1 MIAAAYV
8 DSRLT
13 GTAPNCTGERQ
24 TWDAWGHYHAM
35 LGLLLWHD
43 ESSDRQALAAARRMG
58 DLLCER
64 FLGEVS
70 PRLVDTGSTE
80 MNLAPVHSLCLLY
93 RHTKDERHLALAR
106 QIADELIKRGEARSE
121 KPGQLVKDILA
132 RGEEV
137 RTTFQKKVEAAVEKA
152 LAKAKVAS
160 VGDLDSLAAR
170 IEALEKKAGG
180 TG

>member
-1 MIAAAYV
+1 M
-8 DSRLT
+8 
-13 GTAPNCTGERQ
+13 
-24 TWDAWGHYHAM
+24 DAVRKLAVLG
-35 LGLLLWHD
+35 LGLLD
-43 ESSDRQALAAARRMG
+43 I
-58 DLLCER
+58 
-64 FLGEVS
+64 
-70 PRLVDTGSTE
+70 TE
-80 MNLAPVHSLCLLY
+80 E
-93 RHTKDERHLALAR
+93 KAR